1 MKLSPSARQM
11 EWKRFM
17 EALSLDYTVNK
28 IDDPRDELEEKEREW
43 ARSHQNCLRSMMIMA
58 LPCAA
63 VTALVIYGIWR
74 LIR

>member
-17 EALSLDYTVNK
+17 EALSPDYTVNK
-28 IDDPRDELEEKEREW
+28 IEDPQAHLMAEEEEW
-43 ARSHQNCLRSMMIMA
+43 ARSHQNCLRSMMVLA
-58 LPCAA
+58 LPCGA